1 MGTEIAAT
9 KIAKTKGKLETGIKD
24 ASSRDWYFRQT
35 DVAAT
40 GKIFPEMILALM
52 EAKEKGAICR
62 SSQVNDVYQE
72 RPGPVIQ
79 SRDLRREDKIRAL
92 EGGD

>member
-40 GKIFPEMILALM
+40 GKIFSEMILGLTQ
-52 EAKEKGAICR
+52 AKEKGAICR
-62 SSQVNDVYQE
+62 SSQVNGVYQE